1 MKLVDSSIRSTFFIL
16 SLSSLALASFSL
28 RAEIYKWKDAKG
40 VMQYSDKPP
49 LSITAKPES
58 SQLKALLAAQ
68 VMCSTSEKPKNASTS
83 SVYAA
88 ATKNEMASFIFPT
101 LAKPVVIQ
109 LNAPVAVGGVHIYRN
124 PVIVAQA
131 PLVTAPVNAPP
142 GVTAPVNAP
151 PGVTAP
157 VNTPPG
163 VTAPVVT
170 APVGLDIN
178 SGAMNM
184 PVVDVTKIPKG
195 VAGKNFID
203 LISQQYSPVKE
214 AGNVTNGDFRIRCDY
229 SHMLNDDPIVKPNLP
244 GTSHLHT
251 FFGNSGANAS
261 STNETLMKSGTSTC
275 DGGVMNRSAYW
286 VPSVIDTRSATPIA
300 PAGANFYYKTGG
312 AKNVK
317 MPPIGLRM
325 IAGDMKASSTQPD
338 NKLVWWCGD
347 KNDNNLSGNLG
358 YIPACAVGNHL
369 MAIVRFPNFWDGVNL
384 DSATHKSHVSYI
396 HDSAHPVMIP
406 DITFNIRY
414 DIRPGDDTTKWRL
427 SSDMYSTAIAG
438 GYSLHADYMFGWSTD
453 PKTGKNFAQIFT
465 DACLKTALNCGNSL
479 LGDGRQYYY

>member
-1 MKLVDSSIRSTFFIL
+1 MQLYKGLTMKLGDSSIRNTVFIL
-16 SLSSLALASFSL
+16 TLSSLALASFSL

-40 VMQYSDKPP
+40 VIQYSDKPP

-58 SQLKALLAAQ
+58 NQLKALLAAQ
-68 VMCSTSEKPKNASTS
+68 VMCSATEKPKNASTS

-101 LAKPVVIQ
+101 LVKPM
-109 LNAPVAVGGVHIYRN
+109 VAQVNVPIDFGGTQIFRN

-131 PLVTAPVNAPP
+131 PV
-142 GVTAPVNAP
+142 
-151 PGVTAP
+151 
-157 VNTPPG
+157 
-163 VTAPVVT
+163 VTAPVVKPQVVKPPVVT
-170 APVGLDIN
+170 TPVVTTPVVTPPVGLDIN
-178 SGAMNM
+178 SGGMNM

-229 SHMLNDDPIVKPNLP
+229 SHMLNDDPIVKPNQP
-244 GTSHLHT
+244 GASHLHT

-261 STNETLMKSGTSTC
+261 STNETLMKTGTSTC

-300 PAGANFYYKTGG
+300 PSGGNFYYKTGD
-312 AKNVK
+312 ATNVK

-347 KNDNNLSGNLG
+347 KNDNNVSGTLG
-358 YIPACAVGNHL
+358 YIPSCAVGNHL
-369 MAIVRFPNFWDGVNL
+369 MAIIRFPNFWDGKNL
-384 DSATHKSHVSYI
+384 DTADHKSHVSYN
-396 HDSAHPVMIP
+396 HDSAHPVEIP
-406 DITFNIRY
+406 DITYNIRY

-427 SSDMYSTAIAG
+427 SSDMYSKSIQG
-438 GYSLHADYMFGWSTD
+438 GYSLHADYMFGWSAD

-465 DACLKTALNCGNSL
+465 EACLKTALNCGNSL
-479 LGDGRQYYY
+479 LGDGRQFYY